1 MFTRSIFALLMCIPL
16 MGFALEDNH
25 VIRAALDIGSGAT
38 KLRVAEVDTESN
50 KIVKVL
56 LTENFAI
63 GYQDAITNS
72 PTKSFDETIMQE
84 GLTALKKS
92 KELAENLGA
101 EKVIA
106 VATASFR
113 SAANSQEFIDRIFQ
127 ETGIKVYIIDQEL
140 EGILNFEATSA
151 QVTFPVEHLVVWDI
165 GGGSYQFTTLN
176 GNKDLI
182 VYRGTDAS
190 VPFRNHVIK
199 VVKLHDPSV
208 INTPNPLTAAEI
220 RRSTAQARKFAE
232 CVDREFYKKMA
243 APDTQV
249 VGVGNIFFYGI
260 YPLVGKKTPFNRW
273 DLFYSI
279 QELEGKHDHDV
290 GGGPYANVNVTNPLL
305 VLGFM
310 QAIGI
315 YEVHILDIN
324 NADGALVYPA
334 FWEEEAALVK

>member
-1 MFTRSIFALLMCIPL
+1 MFSKSFFAFLLCIPL
-16 MGFALEDNH
+16 LGFALEEHH
-25 VIRAALDIGSGAT
+25 VVRAALDIGSGAT
-38 KLRVAEVDTESN
+38 KLRVAEVDTEKN

-56 LTENFAI
+56 LTENFAVS
-63 GYQDAITNS
+63 YQDAITNS
-72 PTKSFDETIMQE
+72 PDNSFDENIMQE
-84 GLTALKKS
+84 GLAVLKKS
-92 KELAENLGA
+92 QELAENLGA

-113 SAANSQEFIDRIFQ
+113 SATNSQEFIDRIFQ
-127 ETGIKVYIIDQEL
+127 ETGIQVHIIDQEL

-151 QVTFPVEHLVVWDI
+151 QVSFPVEHLVVWDI

-176 GNKDLI
+176 HDRDLI

-199 VVKLHDPSV
+199 VVKLHDPAHTS
-208 INTPNPLTAAEI
+208 TPNPLTAAEI
-220 RRSTAQARKFAE
+220 RRSTQQARYFAQ
-232 CVDREFYKKMA
+232 CVDREFYEKMA
-243 APDTQV
+243 DPDTEV

-260 YPLVGKKTPFNRW
+260 YPLVGKKTPFTRW

-279 QELEGKHDHDV
+279 QELENKRDEDI
-290 GGGPYANVNVTNPLL
+290 GGGPYANVNITNPLL

-315 YEVHILDIN
+315 YQVHIVDIN

-334 FWEEEAALVK
+334 FWEEGAAVTK